1 MSVDPSA
8 LTHVGAGSDP
18 GRGQWL
24 TAEAAAARLG
34 VKRETLYAYVS
45 RGAVHSER
53 APGERRSRFLRAD
66 VERLAARRRTGGR
79 AGGLELIVETDL
91 TLLEPGGDLYYRG
104 WSVEA
109 AVAAGATFE
118 EVAAWLWTGER
129 TPSPFVAP
137 PPLAEVAGRVAG
149 ALADQPRVDRLR
161 AVVAAARHADPMRD
175 DRRATAVALTGRALV
190 ATLVEALPLVA
201 GAGDPADT
209 PGAVDPGTSRSED
222 ATDAPGPPAGDPAS
236 VAARLWPRLSPVP
249 AGPAQV
255 RLLDAALVLLADHE
269 LAASTLAA
277 RVTASTWADPYLV
290 VQAGLAALG
299 GPLHGGASAG
309 ARRLIREVD
318 RGDATAPEAV
328 GARLREGERIAGFG
342 HRIYRERDPRADVLL
357 AALGAAGV
365 RLAAEDALLATM
377 RERGLPFPNVD
388 FALASL
394 AERHDMVDEAGELI
408 FTVARTVGWLAHAAE
423 EYRHRLRFR
432 PRATYTGPAPARPGN
447 SPSVGGAG

>member
-1 MSVDPSA
+1 MYCAAMTTDPSVPGGPA
-8 LTHVGAGSDP
+8 PGADP
-18 GRGQWL
+18 GQGQWL
-24 TAEAAAARLG
+24 TAEAASARLA

-66 VERLAARRRTGGR
+66 VERLAARRRAGGR

-91 TLLEPGGDLYYRG
+91 TLLEPGGGLYYRG

-109 AVAAGATFE
+109 AVAEGATFE
-118 EVAAWLWTGER
+118 EVAGWLWTGER
-129 TPSPFVAP
+129 RRTAFVAP
-137 PPLAEVAGRVAG
+137 SALAETAHRVSG
-149 ALADQPRVDRLR
+149 ALGDQPRVDRLR
-161 AVVAAARHADPMRD
+161 AVVAAARHADPLRD
-175 DRRATAVALTGRALV
+175 DRRATAVAMTGRALV
-190 ATLVEALPLVA
+190 ATLVEALPIVADGA
-201 GAGDPADT
+201 GAPDRPGRPDP
-209 PGAVDPGTSRSED
+209 P
-222 ATDAPGPPAGDPAS
+222 DAPSGPSGPPAS
-236 VAARLWPRLSPVP
+236 IAARLWPRLSPVP
-249 AGPAQV
+249 ARPEHV

-277 RVTASTWADPYLV
+277 RVAASTWADPYLV

-318 RGDATAPEAV
+318 RGTASAPEAV

-342 HRIYRERDPRADVLL
+342 HRIYRDRDPRAGVLL
-357 AALGAAGV
+357 GALRAAGAALV
-365 RLAAEDALLATM
+365 AEDALLDTM
-377 RERGLPFPNVD
+377 LERGLPFPNVD

-394 AERHDMVDEAGELI
+394 AERYDMVDEAGELV
-408 FTVARTVGWLAHAAE
+408 FTVARTAGWLAHAAE

-432 PRATYTGPAPARPGN
+432 PRATYTGPAPAH
-447 SPSVGGAG
+447 